1 MLLASLPD
9 AFRQALELRLAE
21 VDALPEN
28 VQTWMVF
35 MRTMFLSS
43 LLFAWWRKEA
53 RIVLA
58 MAVTTALLLFSIKA
72 AMLDVHSGEIGR
84 IIHIVIWTPA
94 LIYLFK
100 RLPLRLQ
107 DFRSRQPFAIIYS
120 LWLSVVMIV
129 LTVSLVLDYGVLI
142 MRLLG

>member
-1 MLLASLPD
+1 MLIASLPD
-9 AFRQALELRLAE
+9 AFRQAIELRLVE

-43 LLFAWWRKEA
+43 VLFAWWRMEA
-53 RIVLA
+53 RVVLA
-58 MAVTTALLLFSIKA
+58 MAVTTALLLFSFKA
-72 AMLDVHSGEIGR
+72 AMLEVHSGEIGR

-100 RLPLRLQ
+100 RLTFRLE
-107 DFRSRQPFAIIYS
+107 DFRSRQPFAIVYS
-120 LWLSVVMIV
+120 LWLSLVMAI
-129 LTVSLVLDYGVLI
+129 LTISLVLDYSALI
-142 MRLLG
+142 MRMVG